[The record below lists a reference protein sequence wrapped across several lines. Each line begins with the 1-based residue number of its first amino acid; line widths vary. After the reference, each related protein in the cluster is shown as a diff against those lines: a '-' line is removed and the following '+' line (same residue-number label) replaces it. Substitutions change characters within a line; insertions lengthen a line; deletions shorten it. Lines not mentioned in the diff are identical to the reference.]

1 MKNYNNAKADNVHPP
16 RGAYFFISLENRIKV
31 MFYYLLFIQNISDL
45 TSARLMADY
54 YFVVSFNVLTKTHH

>member
-1 MKNYNNAKADNVHPP
+1 MKNYNKAEADNVPP

-45 TSARLMADY
+45 TSARLMAGY
-54 YFVVSFNVLTKTHH
+54 